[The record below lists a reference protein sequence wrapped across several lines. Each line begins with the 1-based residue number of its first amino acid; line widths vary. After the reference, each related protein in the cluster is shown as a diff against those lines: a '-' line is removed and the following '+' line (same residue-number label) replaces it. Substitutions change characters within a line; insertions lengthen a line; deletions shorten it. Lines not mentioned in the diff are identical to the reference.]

1 MIIGKMYY
9 VIFLIQISILQH
21 LATAA
26 IYEAMG
32 SHNIAADFL
41 IELADVNATSLTGGY
56 EVR

>member
-1 MIIGKMYY
+1 MYY